1 MQITVKKRAMIFS
14 GTSNP
19 ELSSEIAN
27 HLGMRLGE
35 VEVSRFASG
44 EVYVRFHESV
54 RGTDA
59 FVVQSHCHPVNE
71 MIMEQLFM
79 IDALKR
85 ASAKRINAVIPFYG
99 YSRQDRKSLAREP
112 ISARLVMDLLAA
124 AGADRVLTVDLHS
137 GQTQGF
143 FDGPVDHL
151 TALPILSHYVEYK
164 YPDNLVVVAP
174 DAGRAGHAAK
184 FARHLRAPIAVMNK
198 SRRAD
203 VHNVSQYGGLLGD
216 VEGRLCLVVDD
227 MIDTAG
233 TLCGGVVELMN
244 QGAAGVIAVAT
255 HGIFSGGAMQRIQES
270 PLTEVIVTNTLPAGA
285 DARLDKITVLSIA
298 PILAS
303 TIKAVFEDESVSE
316 IFQGEHLEAIPPERH
331 PGSFMGGP
339 PPSADPPKTPS

>member
-1 MQITVKKRAMIFS
+1 MELLVKKKAMIFS

-19 ELSSEIAN
+19 ELAKEIAAD
-27 HLGMRLGE
+27 LGVRLGD

-59 FVVQSHCHPVNE
+59 FVLQSHSHPVNE
-71 MIMEQLFM
+71 MIMEQLCM

-151 TALPILSHYVEYK
+151 TALPILSHYVEKK
-164 YPDNLVVVAP
+164 YLDNLVVVAP

-184 FARHLRAPIAVMNK
+184 FARHLHAPIAVMHK
-198 SRRAD
+198 SRRPD
-203 VHNVSQYGGLLGD
+203 MRNLSQTVGVLGD
-216 VEGRLCLVVDD
+216 VTGKRCLVVDD

-233 TLCGGVVELMN
+233 TLCGSVMELMN
-244 QGAAGVIAVAT
+244 QGAESVIAVAT
-255 HGIFSGGAMQRIQES
+255 HGIFSPPAMERIEES
-270 PLTEVIVTNTLPAGA
+270 PLTEVIVTNTLPAGSQA
-285 DARLDKITVLSIA
+285 MSEKITVLSIA
-298 PILAS
+298 SILAS

-316 IFQGEHLEAIPPERH
+316 IFQGEHLEAIPPERRILEE
-331 PGSFMGGP
+331 
-339 PPSADPPKTPS
+339 D

>member
-1 MQITVKKRAMIFS
+1 MQISVKKRAMIFS

-19 ELSSEIAN
+19 DLAEEIAV

-112 ISARLVMDLLAA
+112 ISARVVMDLLAA
-124 AGADRVLTVDLHS
+124 VGADRVLTVDLHS

-151 TALPILSHYVEYK
+151 TALPILSKYVELN

-184 FARHLRAPIAVMNK
+184 FARHLHADIAVMNK
-198 SRRAD
+198 SRRTD
-203 VHNVSQYGGLLGD
+203 VRNVSQTAGLIGD
-216 VEGRLCLVVDD
+216 VEGKICLVVDD

-244 QGAAGVIAVAT
+244 HGAKEVIAVAT
-255 HGIFSGGAMQRIQES
+255 HGIFSGEAMKRIEDS
-270 PLTEVIVTNTLPAGA
+270 PLKEVIVTNSLPSGLEAQS
-285 DARLDKITVLSIA
+285 DKITVLSIA
-298 PILAS
+298 TILAS

-316 IFQGEHLEAIPPERH
+316 IFQGEHLEASPPER
-331 PGSFMGGP
+331 GLGGL
-339 PPSADPPKTPS
+339 D

>member
-1 MQITVKKRAMIFS
+1 MQIAVKKRAMIFS

-19 ELSSEIAN
+19 ELAEEISVE
-27 HLGMRLGE
+27 LGMRLGE
-35 VEVSRFASG
+35 VDVNRFASG
-44 EVYVRFHESV
+44 EIYVRFHESV

-59 FVVQSHCHPVNE
+59 FVVQSHCDPVNE
-71 MIMEQLFM
+71 MIMEQLLM

-85 ASAKRINAVIPFYG
+85 ASAKRINAVIPFFG

-151 TALPILSHYVEYK
+151 TALPILSEYVESNFN
-164 YPDNLVVVAP
+164 DDSLVIVAP

-184 FARHLRAPIAVMNK
+184 FARHLKADIAVMNK
-198 SRRAD
+198 SRNPD
-203 VHNVSQYGGLLGD
+203 VRNVSTTSGLLGD
-216 VEGRLCLVVDD
+216 VSGKRCVVVDD

-233 TLCGGVVELMN
+233 TLCGGVMELMAR
-244 QGAAGVIAVAT
+244 GAKEVIAVAT
-255 HGIFSGGAMQRIQES
+255 HGIFSGPAIERIEQS
-270 PLTEVIVTNTLPAGA
+270 PLARVVVTNSLPAGVQA
-285 DARLDKITVLSIA
+285 KSEKITVLSIA
-298 PILAS
+298 PIIAS

-316 IFQGEHLEAIPPERH
+316 IFRGEHLEAIPPERSQ
-331 PGSFMGGP
+331 GNF
-339 PPSADPPKTPS
+339 

>member
-1 MQITVKKRAMIFS
+1 MQVLVKKRAMIFS

-19 ELSSEIAN
+19 GLAKEIAAD
-27 HLGMRLGE
+27 LGMRLGE
-35 VEVSRFASG
+35 VDVSRFASG
-44 EVYVRFHESV
+44 EIYVRFQESV

-59 FVVQSHCHPVNE
+59 FVVQSHSHPVNE

-143 FDGPVDHL
+143 FNGPVDHL
-151 TALPILSHYVEYK
+151 TALPILLEYVERR

-198 SRRAD
+198 NRRTDVRNASRTSGLIG
-203 VHNVSQYGGLLGD
+203 NVT
-216 VEGRLCLVVDD
+216 GRNCLVVDD

-233 TLCGGVVELMN
+233 TLCGGVTELLD
-244 QGAAGVIAVAT
+244 QGASSVIAVAT
-255 HGIFSGGAMQRIQES
+255 HGIFSPPAMERIDNS
-270 PLTEVIVTNTLPAGA
+270 PLTEVIVTNTLPVGA
-285 DARLDKITVLSIA
+285 QEISDKITVLSIS

-316 IFQGEHLEAIPPERH
+316 IFQGEHLEAIPPER
-331 PGSFMGGP
+331 G
-339 PPSADPPKTPS
+339 ADG